1 MPKVPEEQISPHL
14 LKLIGV
20 RGLCDRYGG
29 ISLRTIDRWLDK
41 KIIPPPDRMISGRR
55 YWLVEELRRVRS
67 PASARRRRRSFRR
80 GRIAQSV

>member
-55 YWLVEELRRVRS
+55 SWLVEKLD
-67 PASARRRRRSFRR
+67 ASDRQHLLDA
-80 GRIAQSV
+80 AAAHSVAAE